1 MITEL
6 KLTNEELISQFR
18 EAITTGINGFVRAG
32 ELYVKA
38 IDQDPKNAERMQ
50 LEFADIVPSK
60 AWKQF
65 EAIGRKWIHPKLI
78 LGGMSDA
85 KKTNI
90 VKRLPY
96 SLQNRVFEGEKFELE
111 GVIASDNEATVVIGL
126 NSHEKTRRVPG
137 GSV

>member
-60 AWKQF
+60 V
-65 EAIGRKWIHPKLI
+65 GNNLR
-78 LGGMSDA
+78 
-85 KKTNI
+85 
-90 VKRLPY
+90 RLVESGY
-96 SLQNRVFEGEKFELE
+96 IQS
-111 GVIASDNEATVVIGL
+111 
-126 NSHEKTRRVPG
+126 
-137 GSV
+137 